1 MTEATRM
8 NVKSGINSKNAQYN
22 SVRSK
27 KASVTDIAATS
38 LHRVGDVVAER
49 NRRALREKAKEPV
62 VVKKRVKAG
71 PFPISFVFY
80 TLVMMVI
87 LMFIVY
93 NNSVV
98 NELSYEAGE
107 LESRISAAEQENERL
122 SLELDRK
129 YDLTYIENVAKN
141 ELGLVKSTEVKKYFI
156 SLSDG
161 DKVVVSGKGD
171 GSRTGFGTSFDS
183 LRKSV
188 AKIYE

>member
-1 MTEATRM
+1 MTEVTRM
-8 NVKSGINSKNAQYN
+8 NVNGGINSKNSQYN

-27 KASVTDIAATS
+27 RTSVTDLAATS

-49 NRRALREKAKEPV
+49 NRRALREKAEAPV

-80 TLVMMVI
+80 TVVMMVI

-107 LESRISAAEQENERL
+107 LERKIAAAEQENERL
-122 SLELDRK
+122 RLELDRK

-141 ELGLVKSTEVKKYFI
+141 ELGLVKSTQVKKYYI

-171 GSRTGFGTSFDS
+171 STHAGFGTSFDS
-183 LRKSV
+183 LGKSV

>member
-1 MTEATRM
+1 MTEVTRM
-8 NVKSGINSKNAQYN
+8 NVKNGINSKNAQYN

-27 KASVTDIAATS
+27 NASVSDVAI
-38 LHRVGDVVAER
+38 RVGDAVAER
-49 NRRALREKAKEPV
+49 NRRAARERANAPV
-62 VVKKRVKAG
+62 VVKKRVKAS
-71 PFPISFVFY
+71 PFPVSFVFY
-80 TLVMMVI
+80 ALVMVVI

-107 LESRISAAEQENERL
+107 LESSISSMKQENERL
-122 SLELDRK
+122 SLELEKK
-129 YDLTYIENVAKN
+129 YDLKYIENVAKN
-141 ELGLVKSTEVKKYFI
+141 ELGLVKSTEVKKYYI

-161 DKVVVSGKGD
+161 DKVIVSGKGEKN
-171 GSRTGFGTSFDS
+171 RAGFGTSFDS